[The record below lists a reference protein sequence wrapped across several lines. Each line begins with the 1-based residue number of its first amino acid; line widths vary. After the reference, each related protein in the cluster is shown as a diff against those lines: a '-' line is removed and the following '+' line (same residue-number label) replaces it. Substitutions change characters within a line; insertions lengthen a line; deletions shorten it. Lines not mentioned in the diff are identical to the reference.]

1 MSGDQVFD
9 DRSCDWSNLKELAR
23 PLKGISM
30 PADADAILSAALN
43 LPEDVR
49 LSLACKLLDSLPPEG
64 TILSEDDPSLPE
76 ELDRRFSGREG
87 LIPWSDLEAGD

>member
-1 MSGDQVFD
+1 MSGDQIVE
-9 DRSCDWSNLKELAR
+9 DRSCDWSNIQQHAR
-23 PLKGISM
+23 PRKTISM

-64 TILSEDDPSLPE
+64 TILSEDDPGLP
-76 ELDRRFSGREG
+76 EG
-87 LIPWSDLEAGD
+87 LI

>member
-1 MSGDQVFD
+1 MS
-9 DRSCDWSNLKELAR
+9 
-23 PLKGISM
+23 
-30 PADADAILSAALN
+30 ADADAILSAALN

-76 ELDRRFSGREG
+76 ELDRRFADREG
-87 LIPWSDLEAGD
+87 LIRWSDLKAED